1 MLKSLFF
8 TRISSFSLPQ
18 KSPSS
23 LSLFSFSLLLLS
35 QFSFGQKKDENI
47 GTEVVNVVK
56 PYTPTISDAFK
67 VKETPTLEDA
77 DNTKKENIN
86 YTIFSFPVAST
97 FTPSK
102 GKAAGVDK
110 SAAEKLYK
118 NYFTGGLGNYL
129 TAFAELYVT
138 DNVGDNDY
146 VAAMLKHLSSQGGIK
161 DIPVNDSF
169 LNTGLDVTYGSQK
182 SDYSWNTDLG
192 YQIQKYHWYGLPS
205 DFGSFFTP
213 EQKSAIY
220 DKINN
225 GQTYN
230 TFYLGGK
237 INFKEG
243 VFNEIA
249 LKYNRFWDGYSSSE
263 NRFIAKPSFQFDV
276 DEKTI
281 KTNLI
286 VDYVGGTFAKD
297 YAGIDAI
304 NYGRAN
310 FGIHPSFAM
319 KKDDWSFNIGAS
331 VFYSLDT
338 KNSDN
343 KLFVYPQINA
353 SLKVVGDLMLFYT
366 GAEGGLEQNSYCDF
380 TKENVFLSPTVMIS
394 PTDKQYDIFA
404 GLKGKL
410 SNYISYNVKGSLVS
424 EKNKGLFRNNPYDE
438 TIAVQDDYKYGNTFG
453 IVYDDLK
460 TVSLFGELKG
470 DFSKNISF
478 GINGIFNSYSLATQ
492 QEVWNLPTIKFG
504 ANLDVNITQK
514 WYAGAEVYF
523 VGARKDLIQKTN
535 IMTLLPELNVQT
547 VNNYF
552 DANAHVN
559 YKYNERF
566 TSFLRL
572 NNIAN
577 QGYQKWLNT
586 PVQSFQVMLGG
597 NYKFDF

>member
-1 MLKSLFF
+1 
-8 TRISSFSLPQ
+8 
-18 KSPSS
+18 
-23 LSLFSFSLLLLS
+23 
-35 QFSFGQKKDENI
+35 
-47 GTEVVNVVK
+47 
-56 PYTPTISDAFK
+56 
-67 VKETPTLEDA
+67 
-77 DNTKKENIN
+77 
-86 YTIFSFPVAST
+86 
-97 FTPSK
+97 
-102 GKAAGVDK
+102 
-110 SAAEKLYK
+110 
-118 NYFTGGLGNYL
+118 L

-146 VAAMLKHLSSQGGIK
+146 VAGMLKHLSSHGGIK
-161 DIPVNDSF
+161 DIPVKDSF
-169 LNTGLDVTYGSQK
+169 LNTGLDVTYGSKK

-205 DFGSFFTP
+205 DFGSVFTP

-220 DKINN
+220 DKINK

-230 TFYLGGK
+230 TFFLGGK

-263 NRFIAKPSFQFDV
+263 NRFIAKPSFQFDI

-281 KTNLI
+281 KTNFI
-286 VDYVGGTFAKD
+286 VDYVSGTFAKA
-297 YAGIDAI
+297 YGGIDAI
-304 NYGRAN
+304 NYGYAN

-338 KNSDN
+338 KNSEN

-380 TKENVFLSPTVMIS
+380 TKDNVFLSPTVMIA
-394 PTDKQYDIFA
+394 PTDKQYDLFA

-410 SNYISYNVKGSLVS
+410 SNYISYNIKGSLVS
-424 EKNKGLFRNNPYDE
+424 EKNKGLFMSNSYNG
-438 TIAVQDDYKYGNTFG
+438 TSAVQDEYMYGNSFG
-453 IVYDDLK
+453 IVYDNLK
-460 TVSLFGELKG
+460 TVSLYGELKG

-492 QEVWNLPTIKFG
+492 PEAWNLPTIKFA

-523 VGARKDLIQKTN
+523 VGARKDQQANLSFQPLIAVDYTKT
-535 IMTLLPELNVQT
+535 LNS
-547 VNNYF
+547 YF

-566 TSFLRL
+566 TAFLRL